1 MQELESVSTKQN
13 TRKTVLLG
21 IGIMWIFSFFTKGFL
36 FNRKKNI
43 ISCAP
48 GPDERKTMK
57 FLTQDGQL
65 VEVDITK
72 INSLKEKAS
81 NKEMQQWVK
90 R

>member
-1 MQELESVSTKQN
+1 MQEQETVSKEQKTRRSV
-13 TRKTVLLG
+13 LMG
-21 IGIMWIFSFFTKGFL
+21 IGIMSIFSFLTMGF
-36 FNRKKNI
+36 FSKKKNI
-43 ISCAP
+43 IACAP
-48 GPDERKTMK
+48 PPDEKKTMK

-65 VEVDITK
+65 VEVDISN

>member
-1 MQELESVSTKQN
+1 MQEEAIVSTEQT
-13 TRKTVLLG
+13 TRRSVLMG
-21 IGIMWIFSFFTKGFL
+21 IGILSIFSFFTMGF
-36 FNRKKNI
+36 FSKKKNI
-43 ISCAP
+43 IACAP
-48 GPDERKTMK
+48 TPDEKKTMK

-65 VEVDITK
+65 VEVDISK

>member
-1 MQELESVSTKQN
+1 MQEQETVSKEQKTRRSV
-13 TRKTVLLG
+13 LMG
-21 IGIMWIFSFFTKGFL
+21 IGIMSIFSFLTMGF
-36 FNRKKNI
+36 FSKKKDI
-43 ISCAP
+43 IACAP
-48 GPDERKTMK
+48 PADEKKTMK

-65 VEVDITK
+65 VEVDISN

>member
-1 MQELESVSTKQN
+1 MQEEAIVSTEQT
-13 TRKTVLLG
+13 TRRSVLMG
-21 IGIMWIFSFFTKGFL
+21 IGILWIFSFLTMGF
-36 FNRKKNI
+36 FSKKKNI
-43 ISCAP
+43 IACAP
-48 GPDERKTMK
+48 TPDEKKTMK

-65 VEVDITK
+65 VEVDISK

>member
-1 MQELESVSTKQN
+1 MQEQETVSKEQKTRRSV
-13 TRKTVLLG
+13 LMG
-21 IGIMWIFSFFTKGFL
+21 IGIMSIFSFLTMGF
-36 FNRKKNI
+36 FSKKKNI
-43 ISCAP
+43 IACAP
-48 GPDERKTMK
+48 PAEEKKTMK

-65 VEVDITK
+65 VEVDISN

>member
-1 MQELESVSTKQN
+1 M
-13 TRKTVLLG
+13 G
-21 IGIMWIFSFFTKGFL
+21 FFSK
-36 FNRKKNI
+36 KKNI
-43 ISCAP
+43 IACAP
-48 GPDERKTMK
+48 LADEKKTMK

-65 VEVDITK
+65 VEVDISK

>member
-1 MQELESVSTKQN
+1 MKETAPVSQETK
-13 TRKTVLLG
+13 TRRTVLLG
-21 IGIMWIFSFFTKGFL
+21 VGILSLFSFLKIGFL
-36 FNRKKNI
+36 GKKKNI
-43 ISCAP
+43 IACAP
-48 GPDERKTMK
+48 PEEIKTMK

-65 VEVDITK
+65 VEVDIAK

>member
-1 MQELESVSTKQN
+1 MQEQETVSKEQKTRRSV
-13 TRKTVLLG
+13 LMG
-21 IGIMWIFSFFTKGFL
+21 IGIMSIFSFLTMGL
-36 FNRKKNI
+36 FSKKKDI
-43 ISCAP
+43 IACAP
-48 GPDERKTMK
+48 PADEKKTMK

-65 VEVDITK
+65 VEVDISN